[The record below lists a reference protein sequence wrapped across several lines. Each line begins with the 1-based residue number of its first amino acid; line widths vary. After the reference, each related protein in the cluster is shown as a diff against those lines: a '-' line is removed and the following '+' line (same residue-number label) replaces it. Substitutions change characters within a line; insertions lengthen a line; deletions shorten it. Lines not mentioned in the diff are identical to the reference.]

1 MRNLKR
7 AVSEV
12 FMAADIKT
20 NGNRDWDINVIDERF
35 FTVVFRGLSMG
46 LGESY
51 MDDLWGT
58 RRLDLF
64 FDKLYRAAMEWFINF
79 DANWSRINSNYS
91 ERFYRMWKYYLQ
103 GMGAAFLARTLQ
115 TWDIVLSKQGCRGR
129 YISVR

>member
-20 NGNRDWDINVIDERF
+20 NGNRDWD
-35 FTVVFRGLSMG
+35 
-46 LGESY
+46 
-51 MDDLWGT
+51 T